1 MFREVTFFFDIGC
14 EIWILWIFLIN
25 INCQYLVHFD
35 DVQNFVSKYC
45 LEWIFSQLTF
55 WVLEKVC
62 FVLHILF
69 IYLFI
74 YSYDSISIYSIYS
87 LIIFL
92 YHQVKIP
99 IGFWYRWD
107 STLISLI
114 HRQNDLLVELT
125 RTHILLLIFLIKK
138 IHNYNVLY
146 IYIVINFKKKKTFM
160 HIA

>member
-1 MFREVTFFFDIGC
+1 MDIGC
-14 EIWILWIFLIN
+14 EIWVLWILLSN
-25 INCQYLVHFD
+25 INCQYLVNFN

-45 LEWIFSQLTF
+45 LEINIFSTYLLSSWESLF
-55 WVLEKVC
+55 C
-62 FVLHILF
+62 FTYF

-114 HRQNDLLVELT
+114 YRQNDLLVELT

-146 IYIVINFKKKKTFM
+146 IYIYSY
-160 HIA
+160 